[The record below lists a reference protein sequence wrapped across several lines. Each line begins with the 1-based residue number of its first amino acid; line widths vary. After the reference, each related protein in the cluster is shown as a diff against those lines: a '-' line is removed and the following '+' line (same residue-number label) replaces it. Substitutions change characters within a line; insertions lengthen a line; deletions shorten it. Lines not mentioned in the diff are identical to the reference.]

1 MNRRNYGG
9 GRIPN
14 PRPQKTNL
22 AHNQP
27 TTMDKL
33 NKLEQLE
40 AYLGEEETTTLIQTM
55 EMLEDKMDNSRDE
68 QAIDFYRKISG
79 AVQELQQAVYEAKNF
94 YE

>member
-1 MNRRNYGG
+1 MN
-9 GRIPN
+9 
-14 PRPQKTNL
+14 
-22 AHNQP
+22 
-27 TTMDKL
+27 

-55 EMLEDKMDNSRDE
+55 EMLEDKMENQQDE
-68 QAIDFYRKISG
+68 VAKDFYYRISG

>member
-1 MNRRNYGG
+1 MN
-9 GRIPN
+9 
-14 PRPQKTNL
+14 
-22 AHNQP
+22 
-27 TTMDKL
+27 

-55 EMLEDKMDNSRDE
+55 EMLEDKMENQQDE
-68 QAIDFYRKISG
+68 VAKEFYYKISG

>member
-1 MNRRNYGG
+1 M
-9 GRIPN
+9 
-14 PRPQKTNL
+14 
-22 AHNQP
+22 
-27 TTMDKL
+27 

-55 EMLEDKMDNSRDE
+55 EMLEDKMDNQQDDVAKE
-68 QAIDFYRKISG
+68 FYFKISG

>member
-1 MNRRNYGG
+1 MN
-9 GRIPN
+9 
-14 PRPQKTNL
+14 
-22 AHNQP
+22 
-27 TTMDKL
+27 KL

-55 EMLEDKMDNSRDE
+55 EMLEDKMENQQDE
-68 QAIDFYRKISG
+68 VAKDFYYKISG

>member
-1 MNRRNYGG
+1 M
-9 GRIPN
+9 
-14 PRPQKTNL
+14 
-22 AHNQP
+22 
-27 TTMDKL
+27 

-55 EMLEDKMDNSRDE
+55 EMLEDKMENQQDE
-68 QAIDFYRKISG
+68 VAKDFYYKISG